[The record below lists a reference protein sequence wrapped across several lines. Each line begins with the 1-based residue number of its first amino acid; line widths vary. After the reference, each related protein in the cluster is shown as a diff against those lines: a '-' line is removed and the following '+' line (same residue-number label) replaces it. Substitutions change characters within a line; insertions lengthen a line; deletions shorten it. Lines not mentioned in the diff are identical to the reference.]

1 MSFDFISILGTEL
14 GRLGLT
20 IWFFL
25 YSMKP
30 IKTKLDS
37 MALSM
42 SEMKNKQI
50 GIDKDI
56 ESIKEKLVDHKE
68 DIKLLKKKVYNI
80 D

>member
-37 MALSM
+37 MAIEM
-42 SEMKNKQI
+42 SKMKNKQI